1 MATSAS
7 LDPRQATLEH
17 LGETACVVG
26 AGPWFSAVT
35 SAAFADAAREAL
47 AGGANEFLFDLT
59 DVRAVDVAGT
69 AALASLTEALEELG
83 CEIAI
88 ASTHPGLL
96 AWLGSSPLEFEIPV
110 YPTVADGLG
119 DLLRRPV

>member
-1 MATSAS
+1 MATSVS
-7 LDPRQATLEH
+7 MDPRQATVEH
-17 LGETACVVG
+17 LGETACVVA

-35 SAAFADAAREAL
+35 GAAFADAARDAL
-47 AGGANEFLFDLT
+47 AGGANEILLDLT

-69 AALASLTEALEELG
+69 AALASLAEGLEELG

-110 YPTVADGLG
+110 YATVAEGLG
-119 DLLRRPV
+119 DLLRRPL